1 MVGHPFLLY
10 GNQYS
15 LRYLKS
21 LGYQTF
27 DKWIDE
33 SYDAEPNRDLRCRMI
48 VNELNKFKD
57 KSIDELK
64 QIREEMNEICTFNQQ
79 QYKKLY
85 SEKYDNGDVSAE
97 ITKIFDDIWEELN
110 A

>member
-21 LGYQTF
+21 LGYRTF

-33 SYDAEPNRDLRCRMI
+33 SYDDEPNRDLRCRMI
-48 VNELNKFKD
+48 VNELNKFKN

-64 QIREEMNEICTFNQQ
+64 LIREEMNDVCIFNQQ

-85 SEKYDNGDVSAE
+85 REKYDKGDVSAE

-110 A
+110 E